1 MNPNQPYR
9 LPAAAV
15 ARYKQMMDAQPVR
28 MALPAPP
35 PRFPTPGRMDG
46 VRSFAPK
53 MGSLLG
59 GVMAGVPAMFG
70 GR

>member
-9 LPAAAV
+9 LPPAAI

-28 MALPAPP
+28 MTLPAPP

-46 VRSFAPK
+46 VRLFMPK
-53 MGSLLG
+53 MGSMIG
-59 GVMAGVPAMFG
+59 GPMTGVPTMFG